1 MEKISIKKAS
11 CHNLKNISLD
21 IPKNKIVV
29 ITGVSGSGKSSL
41 AFDTIFAEGQRRYI
55 ESLSPYA
62 RQFLGEM
69 KKPPVEEIKGLSPA
83 IAINQK
89 GLSYNPRSTVATLT
103 EIYDYLRVL
112 FARVGKPFCPICKRE
127 IKKLSKDEIVNIILE
142 KIKRLNSDKIIIL
155 SPVVFGRKGE
165 YYQLLYDYLNKG
177 FEKARID
184 KEFVSLHDRIQLS
197 RYKTHTIEILID
209 KIKNFNDKTRIF
221 EAVELSL
228 QLSKGL
234 VNVLYYKNKKLKKE
248 ILLSSSRTCP
258 YDGFSFPE
266 IEPRLFSFNSP
277 YGACPYCKGLG
288 KEYFGSDRVCPKCQG
303 KRLKTEALSVKILG
317 KNIYEVT
324 SLTVKNALSF
334 FERLMNKLTPYE
346 EKIASDLIL
355 EIISRL
361 EFLDKVGLNYLTL
374 NREASTLSG
383 GEAQRIR
390 LASQIGSKLSG
401 TIYVLDEP
409 TIGLHERDTNK
420 LIEILKSL
428 KKLKNTIIVVE
439 HDRTTI
445 KNSDFLVDL
454 GPLAGEKGGEVVACG
469 ETSKLLSL
477 PTKNFPNSLTL
488 KYLKGE
494 KKIEIPKRRK
504 NITENLELIGCNL
517 HNLKNINVKIPLR
530 KLVCITGVS
539 GSGKS
544 TLFEI
549 ISKNLPRVLYR
560 INRPLENVSQIK
572 GAEYLQKVLEITQSP
587 IGRTPRSNPAT
598 YTGVFTP
605 IRELFASLEEARER
619 GYSMSRFSFNVKGGR
634 CEACEGAGYKLVE
647 MHFLPS
653 VLVECEVCHGKRF
666 NSETL
671 QIKYKGKNIA
681 DVLEM
686 SVDRAYDFFKDI
698 PSISEKLKVLKEIG
712 LGYIKLGQS
721 ATTLSGGEAQRI
733 KLARELNKPSSSR
746 TLYLLDEPTVGLH
759 YEDIKNLLRVLQ
771 KLVDKGNSVI
781 VIEHNLEVIK
791 SCDWVIDLGPEGG
804 DEGGKVVACGTPEE
818 VARNKNSWTGKFLKD
833 VLNQN

>member
-11 CHNLKNISLD
+11 HHNLKNISLD

-112 FARVGKPFCPICKRE
+112 FARIGKPFCPICKRE

-142 KIKRLNSDKIIIL
+142 KIKKLNSNKIIVL

-184 KEFVSLHDRIQLS
+184 KEFLSLHNRIELS
-197 RYKTHTIEILID
+197 RYKNHTIEILID
-209 KIKNFNDKTRIF
+209 KIKNFKDKTRIF
-221 EAVELSL
+221 EAVEMAL

-234 VNVLYYKNKKLKKE
+234 VNVLYYKNKKLIKE
-248 ILLSSSRTCP
+248 TLLSSSRTCP

-288 KEYFGSDRVCPKCQG
+288 KEYFGSNEPCPECQG
-303 KRLKTEALSVKILG
+303 KRLKKEALSVKILK
-317 KNIYEVT
+317 KNIYEIT
-324 SLTVKNALSF
+324 SLTVKDALIF
-334 FERLMNKLTPYE
+334 FENLIGKLSSYE

-374 NREASTLSG
+374 NREANTLSG

-409 TIGLHERDTNK
+409 TIGLHERDTGR
-420 LIEILKSL
+420 LIEILKNL
-428 KKLKNTIIVVE
+428 RDLKNTIIVVE
-439 HDRTTI
+439 HDKTTI
-445 KNSDFLVDL
+445 KSSDFLVDL
-454 GPLAGEKGGEVVACG
+454 GPLAGENGGNIVASG
-469 ETSKLLSL
+469 ETFKLLNSSL
-477 PTKNFPNSLTL
+477 KKFPDSLTL

-494 KKIEIPKRRK
+494 KKIEIPERRR
-504 NITENLELIGCNL
+504 NITEKLKLIGCNL
-517 HNLKNINVKIPLR
+517 HNLKNINVEIPLR

-549 ISKNLPRVLYR
+549 ISKNLPRILYR

-619 GYSMSRFSFNVKGGR
+619 GYSISRFSFNVKGGR

-647 MHFLPS
+647 MHFLPP

-671 QIKYKGKNIA
+671 QVKYKGKNIA
-681 DVLEM
+681 DILEM
-686 SVDRAYDFFKDI
+686 SVDRAYEFFKDI

-733 KLARELNKPSSSR
+733 KLARELNKPLSYR

-759 YEDIKNLLRVLQ
+759 YEDVKNLLRVLQ
-771 KLVDKGNSVI
+771 KLVDKGNSVV

-791 SCDWVIDLGPEGG
+791 SCDWIIDLGPEGG
-804 DEGGKVVACGTPEE
+804 NEGGEIVACGTPEE
-818 VARNKNSWTGKFLKD
+818 VAKNKKSWTGKFLKD
-833 VLNQN
+833 VLKQS